1 MYERIK
7 EEMRKNG
14 IKYDSELERMAGIAA
29 GSLKN
34 IKNGHAPSPKTV
46 VKIAGALGVG
56 INYLVTGEVD
66 NRLKEQEY
74 IKKKQEALDMVDRL
88 TPAQIDTAHRFLKS
102 LASSIDI
109 TPTVE
114 DRDY

>member
-7 EEMRKNG
+7 DEMKKNG
-14 IKYDSELERMAGIAA
+14 IKYDSELERMAGISA

-34 IKNGHAPSPKTV
+34 IKNGHNPSPKTI
-46 VKIAGALGVG
+46 VKIAGALGVD

-66 NRLKEQEY
+66 NRLNTQEY
-74 IKKKQEALDMVDRL
+74 IKKKQEALDLVDQLSPAGIDVALRTLRL
-88 TPAQIDTAHRFLKS
+88 
-102 LASSIDI
+102 LASGIDI

-114 DRDY
+114 D

>member
-1 MYERIK
+1 MYKRIK
-7 EEMRKNG
+7 EEMKKNG

-46 VKIAGALGVG
+46 VKIAGVLGVD

-66 NRLKEQEY
+66 IRMNTQEY
-74 IKKKQEALDMVDRL
+74 IKKKQDALDMVEQL
-88 TPAQIDTAHRFLKS
+88 SPVGIDSVLRVLKS
-102 LASSIDI
+102 LVNSIDI

-114 DRDY
+114 D